1 MHSSLSM
8 KTLLRATTVACSAA
22 LLLPSSAHAMLT
34 HTHTHTYACQ
44 AQVTSAPSW
53 PAINF
58 TTRSDLDGDVLARI
72 LESNAYRGFR
82 VTCNKVA
89 G

>member
-1 MHSSLSM
+1 MMHSRLSM
-8 KTLLRATTVACSAA
+8 KSLLCATTVAGSAV
-22 LLLPSSAHAMLT
+22 LLFQSSAHAMFAN
-34 HTHTHTYACQ
+34 TYACQ
-44 AQVTSAPSW
+44 AQPISAPSW

-58 TTRSDLDGDVLARI
+58 TTRSNLDSDALAR
-72 LESNAYRGFR
+72 LAERNAYRGFR

>member
-1 MHSSLSM
+1 MHSGLSM
-8 KTLLRATTVACSAA
+8 KTLLCATTAACSAA
-22 LLLPSSAHAMLT
+22 LLLPSSAHAML
-34 HTHTHTYACQ
+34 THTYACQ

-58 TTRSDLDGDVLARI
+58 TTRSDLDGDALARI